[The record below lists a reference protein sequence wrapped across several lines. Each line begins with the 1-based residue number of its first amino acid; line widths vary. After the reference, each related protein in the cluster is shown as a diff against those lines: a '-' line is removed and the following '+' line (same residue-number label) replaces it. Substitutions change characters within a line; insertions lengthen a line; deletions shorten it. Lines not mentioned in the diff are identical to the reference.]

1 MLKHIALEIHETDL
15 QDFYTAILG
24 GKLSYQFHLEEKDV
38 FRIFNIHQS
47 VDVYYMMLGQLE
59 FELFI
64 HPGGDCRTFNH
75 TCLVTEKARDIY
87 ELAKKNNFWTHL
99 RKSNSNETYFLKD
112 KNGNLFEIKNK
123 VKDQ

>member
-1 MLKHIALEIHETDL
+1 MLKHIAFEIHETDL

-24 GKLSYQFHLEEKDV
+24 GKLSYQFHLEEEDV
-38 FRIFNIHQS
+38 FSIFNIHQS
-47 VDVYYMMLGQLE
+47 VDVYYMTLGQLE

-64 HPGGDCRTFNH
+64 HSGGACNTFSH
-75 TCLVTEKARDIY
+75 TCLIMENARDIY

-99 RKSNSNETYFLKD
+99 RKSGNNEAYFLKD

-123 VKDQ
+123 VTER

>member
-1 MLKHIALEIHETDL
+1 MLKHIAFEINETDI
-15 QDFYTAILG
+15 QDFYIGILG
-24 GKLSYQFHLEEKDV
+24 GKLSHQFHLEEEDV

-64 HPGGDCRTFNH
+64 YSGGGCNTFSH
-75 TCLVTEKARDIY
+75 TCLIVENAGDIY
-87 ELAKKNNFWTHL
+87 ELAKERNFWTHL
-99 RKSNSNETYFLKD
+99 RKSGNNSTYFLKD